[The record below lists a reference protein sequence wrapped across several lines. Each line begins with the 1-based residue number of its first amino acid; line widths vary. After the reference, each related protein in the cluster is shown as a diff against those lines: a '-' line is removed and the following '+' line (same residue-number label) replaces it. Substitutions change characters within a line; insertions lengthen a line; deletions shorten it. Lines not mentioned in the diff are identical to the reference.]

1 MAISAASINDT
12 VSSFFSWWFR
22 ELETLWRP
30 LGMAL
35 QKKPPTVNITVLDD
49 QWIVRLHKRG
59 RIKEIGRLNFDSDL
73 RVNRKTNNTIIKSV
87 SNRNVDVKVL
97 LPQHQVLRKVLE
109 MPSVAEPDLRQALL
123 FEIDRQTPFQPES
136 VYFDYRILAR
146 QPELKRV
153 TVELTAAPRA
163 FVEEVLK
170 RVHEWGAQPSAVD
183 VLTNAEGSGLGL
195 NLLKAT
201 DEESRQKRSRA
212 ATALTVLVLLLL
224 FAVFYIPV
232 HQLATLDQ
240 SLQTKVEEEKETAKQ
255 TMAVRGEL
263 EQTIKAANFLDER
276 KKSVPSALA
285 VLDKLTRALPDNTW
299 LLTFNQNNTEVK
311 ISGYSSAAAELISAI
326 DAVPLFTKPAFTSPI
341 VQDPQ
346 KKLERFEI
354 LFSLDA
360 NGAKE

>member
-1 MAISAASINDT
+1 MAISATSINDT
-12 VSSFFSWWFR
+12 LSSFFSWWFR
-22 ELETLWRP
+22 ELETLRRP
-30 LGMAL
+30 LGTAL
-35 QKKPPTVNITVLDD
+35 QRKPPTVSITVLDD
-49 QWIVRLHKRG
+49 QWIVRLHKGG
-59 RIKEIGRLNFDSDL
+59 RIKEIGRFNFDSDL
-73 RVNRKTNNTIIKSV
+73 RANRKMHDTFIKSV
-87 SNRNVDVKVL
+87 SNRNVDLKVL
-97 LPQHQVLRKVLE
+97 LPQHRVLRKVLE

-146 QPELKRV
+146 QPELKRL

-170 RVHEWGAQPSAVD
+170 RIHEWGVQPSAVD

-195 NLLKAT
+195 NLLKAS

-212 ATALTVLVLLLL
+212 ATVLTLLVLLLL
-224 FAVFYIPV
+224 SAVFYIPV
-232 HQLATLDQ
+232 RQLAALDQ
-240 SLQTKVEEEKETAKQ
+240 SLQTKVEEEKQTAKQ
-255 TMAVRGEL
+255 TMTVRGEL
-263 EQTIKAANFLDER
+263 EQTIKAARFLDER

-285 VLDKLTRALPDNTW
+285 VLNELTRALPDNTW
-299 LLTFNQNNTEVK
+299 LLTFSQNNTEVK
-311 ISGYSSAAAELISAI
+311 ISGYSAAAAELISAI

-346 KKLERFEI
+346 QKLERFEI
-354 LFSLDA
+354 LFGLDT